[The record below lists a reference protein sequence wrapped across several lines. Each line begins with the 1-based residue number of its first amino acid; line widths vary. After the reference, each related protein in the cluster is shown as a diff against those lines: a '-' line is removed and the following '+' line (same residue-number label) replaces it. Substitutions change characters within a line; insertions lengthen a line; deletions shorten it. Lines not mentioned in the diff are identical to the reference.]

1 MKTQRVSA
9 PSKRNSQDTTDKTR
23 QSVSHEHPGVLG
35 GGYWEMLWSPEMLGP
50 STVGRN
56 VCCFRECTKIVPLH
70 VVRAWTKEITECSSP
85 RLFVVRLSQ
94 FS

>member
-1 MKTQRVSA
+1 M
-9 PSKRNSQDTTDKTR
+9 
-23 QSVSHEHPGVLG
+23 H
-35 GGYWEMLWSPEMLGP
+35 WSPEMLGP
-50 STVGRN
+50 STVAGN

-94 FS
+94 FP